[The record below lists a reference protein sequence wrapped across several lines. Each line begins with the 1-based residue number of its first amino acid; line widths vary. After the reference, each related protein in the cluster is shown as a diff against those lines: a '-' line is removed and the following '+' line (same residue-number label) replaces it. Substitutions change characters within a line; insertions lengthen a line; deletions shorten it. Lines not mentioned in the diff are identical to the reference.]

1 MEVTNGLQK
10 EMAIHSS
17 TLAWGIPWTE
27 EPGGLQYMG
36 SQRIGHD
43 LVTNQQQRIFKEHR
57 SNSKISISETVVDK
71 ERLHRE

>member
-1 MEVTNGLQK
+1 MEVTRGLEK

-17 TLAWGIPWTE
+17 ILAWGIPWTE

-43 LVTNQQQRIFKEHR
+43 LVTNQQQRILRNIVAILKFPFQKQ
-57 SNSKISISETVVDK
+57 
-71 ERLHRE
+71 